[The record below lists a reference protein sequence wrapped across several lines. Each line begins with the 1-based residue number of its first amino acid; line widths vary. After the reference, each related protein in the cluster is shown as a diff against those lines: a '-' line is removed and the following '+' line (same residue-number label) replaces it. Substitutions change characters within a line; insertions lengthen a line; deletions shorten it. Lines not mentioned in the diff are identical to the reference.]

1 MNWNKGLSCSF
12 SPVVVQK
19 GVHMPNRTE
28 QFEFFTN
35 DKLVRDDMDEEESTE
50 NASKPNS
57 EPQENSTGKRHFI
70 SGNF

>member
-1 MNWNKGLSCSF
+1 
-12 SPVVVQK
+12 
-19 GVHMPNRTE
+19 MPNRTE

-70 SGNF
+70 SGNM